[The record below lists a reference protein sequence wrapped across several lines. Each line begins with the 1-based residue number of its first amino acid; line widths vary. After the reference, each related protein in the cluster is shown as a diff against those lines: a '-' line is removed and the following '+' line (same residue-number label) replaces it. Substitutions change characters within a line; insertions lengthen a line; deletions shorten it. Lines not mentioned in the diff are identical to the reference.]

1 MKIDDIV
8 KSRTPWL
15 YPEVDDES
23 QLAFLRER
31 LHAVGYSWSGVE
43 AVIGTSLVSFAE
55 YPGYLWRCRRE
66 GSPLARMIML
76 WLLGERLPRAE
87 IEAVLGAA
95 GTDALLARR
104 ILRQEGDEI
113 AAQVDIYP
121 CEDALVFTDH
131 AFGVVRF
138 KKHVYELGSDSYAI
152 ARMTPRKRVGQV
164 LDLCTGSGIHAIM
177 ASRHADRATGVDIS
191 DRALDFSRV
200 NAALNG
206 ARAGT
211 RYLQG
216 NLYEA
221 VPGETFDLII
231 ANPPWIAAPTPD
243 MELYRWGGET
253 GEFIT
258 RRVVEGLPAH
268 LNEGGTLSMFVI
280 FPIIRGKIYL
290 ERFREWLPASGWGVA
305 IAESPDISLESF
317 IRLHLEAREDWGRYV
332 RECADWMDAYA
343 RHDIERMGI
352 GMAYVRRLPEGRP
365 GWGVVKK
372 MPMPPCQMA
381 PHLER
386 WLDGLETYLDPAWEP
401 AWDTWVPTVS
411 ERIGRL
417 WRDSRSGEGQAEF
430 RSPWWGG
437 PVPLTADEMTFLD
450 MLEDGDTAATLA
462 DRWKTGPA
470 ARAEVRALLASL
482 GAKEIL

>member
-8 KSRTPWL
+8 KNRTPWL
-15 YPEVDDES
+15 DPRPTDEAD
-23 QLAFLRER
+23 LAFLTQR
-31 LHAVGYSWSGVE
+31 LKAIGYDWNGVE
-43 AVIGTSLVSFAE
+43 EILGTSLVSFAE
-55 YPGYLWRCRRE
+55 YPGYLWRCQRH

-76 WLLGERLPRAE
+76 WLLNERLPRAE
-87 IEAVLGAA
+87 VDAILGAEGVA
-95 GTDALLARR
+95 TLLERR
-104 ILRQEGDEI
+104 MLAQEGDQI
-113 AAQVDIYP
+113 SSLVDLYP

-131 AFGVVRF
+131 AFGAVRF

-152 ARMTPRKRVGQV
+152 ARMTPRKRVGHV

-211 RYLQG
+211 RYVQG

-221 VPGETFDLII
+221 VPGETFDLVI

-253 GEFIT
+253 GEVIT
-258 RRVVEGLPAH
+258 RRVVEGLPTH
-268 LNEGGTLSMFVI
+268 LNVGGTLSMFVI
-280 FPIIRGKIYL
+280 YPIMKGKVYID
-290 ERFREWLPASGWGVA
+290 RFREWLPSSGWGVA
-305 IAESPDISLESF
+305 IAEAPDTSLETF

-332 RECADWMDAYA
+332 RECGEWMDAYA
-343 RHDIERMGI
+343 RHGIERMGI

-365 GWGVVKK
+365 GWGAVKK
-372 MPMPPCQMA
+372 MGMPPCDMS

-386 WLDGLETYLDPAWEP
+386 WLDGLETYHDPDWQP
-401 AWDTWVPTVS
+401 AWDTWVPKLS
-411 ERIGRL
+411 DQIGRV
-417 WRDSRSGEGQAEF
+417 WRDVQTGEGGAEF
-430 RSPWWGG
+430 RSPWWGDA
-437 PVPLTADEMTFLD
+437 VALTADELALVE
-450 MLEDGDTAATLA
+450 MLGQGDTAARLA
-462 DRWKTGPA
+462 ERWKNGST
-470 ARAEVRALLASL
+470 ARAEVTALLASL
-482 GAKEIL
+482 GAKEII